1 MIKKKWLFVLSLFI
15 TITAPFLL
23 ADPQKD
29 LQQRLNESKNFYA
42 HFLQKVSRLD
52 GTVIQE
58 ARGELWLKH
67 PNLFDLHMMPDESRL
82 ISDGE
87 TLWFYNPML
96 EQVTANWLKN
106 AVGNTPFMLIAY
118 HDPKNWEKYQVEQK
132 GDTFQLIPKIQTG
145 DFKQFSINITP
156 EGIINSFRVL
166 EENQISE
173 YVFQNQSKKPIASSK
188 FTFTVPLKVTL
199 DDQRQ

>member
-1 MIKKKWLFVLSLFI
+1 MIKKKWLFILSLFI
-15 TITAPFLL
+15 TLSAPFVF

-132 GDTFQLIPKIQTG
+132 GDIFQLIPKIQTG

-188 FTFTVPLKVTL
+188 FTFTMPRKVTL
-199 DDQRQ
+199 DDQRK